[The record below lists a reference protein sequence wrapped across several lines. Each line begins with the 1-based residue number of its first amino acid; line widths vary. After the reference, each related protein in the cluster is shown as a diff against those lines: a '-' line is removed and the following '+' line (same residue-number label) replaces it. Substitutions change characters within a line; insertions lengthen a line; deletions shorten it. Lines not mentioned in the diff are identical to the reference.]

1 MKKLFCALA
10 ALALAVSLTLTA
22 YASGYEGLELALEP
36 DKQSY
41 SGGEDIILTLT
52 AENTGY
58 MDITGLTLTHIAPEN
73 LPKGYKLADKDSE
86 TVTADLMR
94 GERTSLKA
102 VYSKSLASWPIIIV
116 TVSIV
121 GVLAIAAVVI
131 KIGKNGK
138 KGKSAAAAAVCLAV
152 LLTSLAPSLSVFAEE
167 SVSEQLSCTVS
178 FDGQDITFKAEA
190 TYMQPVDN
198 SPEVVLA
205 TSSEAAPIY
214 IDSDGGAYDG
224 LSLVA
229 EAVADDFEAL
239 TGSRPEVTEAE
250 PQSGVYI
257 MAGLVDDEMISS
269 LGLDWAI
276 SPSGNSFKSP
286 DWERYEIKVISEG
299 EKTKVVVAGADKR
312 GAIYG
317 LFHITQDIFG
327 VSPWIWW
334 GDVKPEPKSSL
345 TATAMQLET
354 VSKRP
359 SVNFRGIFMNDEN
372 PCLNGFAD
380 SHFGGLNYMFYDE
393 LFELILR
400 LKGNYMW
407 PAMWSNNFSTDGM
420 EGVSGKFKELE
431 KEYHHKLGGV
441 MFCDQPG
448 KENAPIDEPAT
459 DINADRSLVL
469 GPGEYPMTL
478 ANAVLAD
485 RYGVVV
491 GASHH
496 EPMARSGGE
505 WGRLQAYWGSD
516 VTYRDPELA
525 TSADQKVWNYLL
537 NPNNLEA
544 FWSDAIYRNGSFDNL
559 FTIGMRGEN
568 DTALVDSS
576 GNTLSTKENIK
587 LLKEVLRAQERILKD
602 HGLEDAPS
610 LIAIYKEVE
619 NCWYGGSR
627 DDPKAALGKG
637 LRDDPDVKELL
648 GADTNRIVML
658 CEDNNGYLRTLPELD
673 EKEKFNW
680 GLYYH
685 FDYVGSPK
693 TSMWINTMPLQR
705 TWENLTTAYEYG
717 VDDAWIV
724 NVGDLR
730 PMELPISYF
739 MDLAYDF
746 EKYGTSNPNNCDDY
760 LVKWAGEQFA
770 AEPVL
775 DGGDIQTIADLL
787 YDYTWI
793 NGNCKPETLK
803 STGDCSY
810 SVLHY
815 NDAAEMLKLIDSVIE
830 RAESLKDRIGEDSV
844 CYVPYYQL
852 VYYPAVASANV
863 ARIQI
868 MSGINSI
875 YAARKSTITN
885 TYADLVEEY
894 LKYDEELSE
903 TYCSLGEDLNGLNKW
918 YGMMIASPDYCKSY
932 NDPVLGNVT
941 AQAHMNYQS
950 WNGESAVRI
959 VPQRIE
965 PEEGALLI
973 VDIPTERRGYK
984 AGTAVLLDFESTE
997 KQAYTVNLTNGGDQ
1011 PVEYKITCDSDFIR
1025 IDGEMSGEY
1034 LISES
1039 FAVSVDWDRVS
1050 GDATGTIVVSA
1061 GDRSVN
1067 ITVNAKV
1074 VNTDSKL
1081 AATHYPSNGVIGMN
1095 ADQYAD
1101 RGSSDGISWTVL
1113 EGYGK
1118 QKTSIKMLES
1128 YSKPFK
1134 EGQGPW
1140 VDYNFCVPEDGEYK
1154 LVIYAGQGNNVSFD
1168 DGTHLN
1174 AGFQIDSED
1183 INVVNV
1189 QGEGYVSFVSG
1200 GWYSTIEQGGRTA
1213 ELALSLKKGEHT
1225 LRVWGMDQNLVL
1237 QKFVILSPEETLK
1250 PSLIGPRQTYNTS
1263 MGEAAQKEALKL
1275 IVTD

>member
-1 MKKLFCALA
+1 MKKLFCALTA
-10 ALALAVSLTLTA
+10 ALMLLALMLPAFA
-22 YASGYEGLELALEP
+22 EEYDGLELTLSP
-36 DKQSY
+36 DKTDY
-41 SGGEDIILTLT
+41 SAGEDIVLTLT

-58 MDITGLTLTHIAPEN
+58 MDIKGLTLRHVAPDD
-73 LPKGYKLADKDSE
+73 LPKGYKLSKDSDGSE
-86 TVTADLMR
+86 TLDLSA
-94 GERTSLKA
+94 GGRTSLKA

-116 TVSIV
+116 TTAIV
-121 GVLAIAAVVI
+121 GVIVIAAVAI
-131 KIGKNGK
+131 KVGK
-138 KGKSAAAAAVCLAV
+138 KGKKAAAAAVCLAV
-152 LLTSLAPSLSVFAEE
+152 LLTSLAPSLRAFAEE
-167 SVSEQLSCTVS
+167 SITAERSCAVNI
-178 FDGQDITFKAEA
+178 DGQEIIFKAEA
-190 TYMQPVDN
+190 TFMKPVDS
-198 SPEVVLA
+198 SPEILLA
-205 TSSEAAPIY
+205 TEQTAAPIY
-214 IDSDGGAYDG
+214 IDKNGAAYDG
-224 LSLVA
+224 LSLIA

-239 TGSRPEVTEAE
+239 CGSRPEVVDSE
-250 PQSGVYI
+250 PADGVYI
-257 MAGLVDDEMISS
+257 MAGLVDDETIAS
-269 LGLDWAI
+269 LGLDWDI
-276 SPSGNSFKSP
+276 SPSGGSFKSP
-286 DWERYEIKVISEG
+286 DWERYQIKVVNDG
-299 EKTKVVVAGADKR
+299 AKTKVVVAGADKR

-334 GDVKPEPKSSL
+334 GDVKPAHLDTLS
-345 TATAMQLET
+345 ATAAQLET
-354 VSKRP
+354 VSIRP

-393 LFELILR
+393 IFELILR

-407 PAMWSNNFSTDGM
+407 PAMWSNNFSNDGM
-420 EGVSGKFKELE
+420 EGVSGKFAELE

-441 MFCDQPG
+441 MYVDQPG
-448 KENAPIDEPAT
+448 NENAGNNVPAT
-459 DINADRSLVL
+459 NISADHSLVL
-469 GPGEYPMTL
+469 GPGEYPMSL

-505 WGRLQAYWGSD
+505 WGGLQGYWGTPI
-516 VTYRDPELA
+516 TYRDSSL
-525 TSADQKVWNYLL
+525 SSDSDQKVWNYLL
-537 NPNNLEA
+537 NPNNLEE

-568 DTALVDSS
+568 DSALVDAS
-576 GNTLSTKENIK
+576 GRTLTTEENIE
-587 LLKEVLRAQERILKD
+587 LLKGVLRAQSKILEE
-602 HGLEDAPS
+602 HGLGDTPA

-627 DDPKAALGKG
+627 DNPKAALGKG

-648 GADTNRIVML
+648 GADANRIVML

-673 EKEKFNW
+673 EKDKYNW

-760 LVKWAGEQFA
+760 LVKWASEQFA
-770 AEPVL
+770 AEDSL
-775 DGGDIQTIADLL
+775 TDEDIKTIADLL

-803 STGDCSY
+803 SAGDTSY
-810 SVLHY
+810 SILHY
-815 NDAAEMLKLIDSVIE
+815 NEAAGMLELIDSVIE
-830 RAESLKDRIGEDSV
+830 RADSLKDKIGEGSD

-868 MSGINSI
+868 MEGLNTI
-875 YAARKSTITN
+875 YAARQATLTN
-885 TYADLVEEY
+885 TYADLVDKY
-894 LKYDEELSE
+894 LAYDEELTE
-903 TYCSLGEDLNGLNKW
+903 TYSSLGEDLNGLNKW
-918 YGMMIASPDYCKSY
+918 YGMMITSPDYCKKYS
-932 NDPVLGNVT
+932 DPVLGNVT
-941 AQAHMNYQS
+941 AQAHMNYSS
-950 WNGESAVRI
+950 WNGESAAKI
-959 VPQRIE
+959 TSQRIE
-965 PEEGALLI
+965 PDDGALMI
-973 VDIPTERRGYK
+973 VDIPGERRGYK
-984 AGTAVLLDFESTE
+984 AGTAVLPDFESTE
-997 KQAYTVNLTNGGDQ
+997 KQAYVVNLTNGGDK
-1011 PVEYKITCDSDFIR
+1011 PVSYQITCDGDFIN
-1025 IDGEMSGEY
+1025 IEGETSGEY
-1034 LISES
+1034 LVSKS
-1039 FAVSVDWDRVS
+1039 FAVSLDWDKITA
-1050 GDATGTIVVSA
+1050 DTTGTVTVTG
-1061 GDRSVN
+1061 GDRTVS

-1074 VNTDSKL
+1074 IKTDAKL
-1081 AATHYPSNGVIGMN
+1081 PKTHYPSNGIISMY

-1101 RGSSDGISWTVL
+1101 KSSEGGISWTVL

-1118 QKTSIKMLES
+1118 QKTSVKMLES
-1128 YSKPFK
+1128 YSDDFK
-1134 EGQGPW
+1134 KGRGPW
-1140 VDYNFCVPEDGEYK
+1140 LDYNFYVPEDGDYK
-1154 LVIYAGQGNNVSFD
+1154 LVVYAGQGNNVSFD
-1168 DGTHLN
+1168 NGTHLN
-1174 AGFQIDSED
+1174 AGFQVDSDD
-1183 INVVNV
+1183 INVLNI

-1200 GWYSTIEQGGRTA
+1200 GWYATIEQGGRTA
-1213 ELALSLKKGEHT
+1213 ELPISLKKGEHT

-1237 QKFVILSPEETLK
+1237 QKFVIIRAEESIK
-1250 PSLIGPRQTYNTS
+1250 ASLIGPKQTYNTS
-1263 MGEAAQKEALKL
+1263 MPAPQQKEPAWL
-1275 IVTD
+1275 IVND

>member
-1 MKKLFCALA
+1 MKRLFCMLLALA
-10 ALALAVSLTLTA
+10 AAFALSATALAA
-22 YASGYEGLELALEP
+22 DYDGLELTLES
-36 DKQSY
+36 DKQVY
-41 SGGEDIILTLT
+41 AAGEDIILTLT

-58 MDITGLTLTHIAPEN
+58 MDVNDLTLAHIQPEN
-73 LPKGYKLADKDSE
+73 LPKGYKLAEKGSGS
-86 TVTADLMR
+86 VTADLMR
-94 GERTSLKA
+94 GQRTALKV
-102 VYSKSLASWPIIIV
+102 VYSKSAVSLPIIIV
-116 TVSIV
+116 TSVIV
-121 GVLAIAAVVI
+121 GVIVIAAVVI
-131 KIGKNGK
+131 KVGK
-138 KGKSAAAAAVCLAV
+138 KGKGAAAAIVCLAV
-152 LLTSLAPSLSVFAEE
+152 LVTSLAPSLTAFAEE
-167 SVSEQLSCTVS
+167 KSTEELSCKVS
-178 FDGQDITFKAEA
+178 FDGQDIIFRAEA
-190 TYMQPVDN
+190 TYMKPVDN

-205 TSSEAAPIY
+205 TTEKAAPIY
-214 IDSDGGAYDG
+214 IDSKSAAYDG
-224 LSLVA
+224 ISLIA

-239 TGSRPEVTEAE
+239 VGARPEIVESE
-250 PQSGVYI
+250 PESGVYI

-269 LGLDWAI
+269 LGLDWDI
-276 SPSGNSFKSP
+276 SPSGNSFKSE
-286 DWERYEIKVISEG
+286 DWERYQIKVVTDG
-299 EKTKVVVAGADKR
+299 GKTKVVVAGADKR
-312 GAIYG
+312 GTIYG

-334 GDVKPEPKSSL
+334 GDVKPARLNSL

-393 LFELILR
+393 IFELILR

-407 PAMWSNNFSTDGM
+407 PAMWSNNFSNDGM
-420 EGVSGKFKELE
+420 EGVSGKFAELE

-441 MFCDQPG
+441 MYRDQPG
-448 KENAPIDEPAT
+448 KENAPVDVPNT
-459 DINADRSLVL
+459 NINADRSLVL

-485 RYGVVV
+485 RYGIVV

-505 WGRLQAYWGSD
+505 WGALQGYWGSNI
-516 VTYRDPELA
+516 TYRDPELA
-525 TSADQKVWNYLL
+525 TAADQKVWNYLL

-544 FWSDAIYRNGSFDNL
+544 FWSDAIYRNGSFENL

-568 DTALVDSS
+568 DSALVDAA
-576 GNTLSTKENIK
+576 GNTLSTKDNIK
-587 LLKEVLRAQERILKD
+587 LLKAVLRAQNKILKD
-602 HGLEDAPS
+602 HGLEDTPS

-627 DDPKAALGKG
+627 DNPKAALGKG

-673 EKEKFNW
+673 EKDKFNW

-724 NVGDLR
+724 NVGDLK

-760 LVKWAGEQFA
+760 LVKWSKEQFA
-770 AEPVL
+770 AEPAITDDDVK
-775 DGGDIQTIADLL
+775 TIADLL

-803 STGDCSY
+803 SSGDCSY
-810 SVLHY
+810 SILHY
-815 NDAAEMLKLIDSVIE
+815 NEAAEMLELIDSIIE
-830 RAESLKDRIGEDSV
+830 RADAIKDKIGEDSE

-868 MSGINSI
+868 MSGLNNL
-875 YAARKSTITN
+875 YYTRKSTLAN
-885 TYADLVEEY
+885 TYADLVERY
-894 LKYDEELSE
+894 LKYDEELTEAYS
-903 TYCSLGEDLNGLNKW
+903 SLGEDLNGLNKW
-918 YGMMIASPDYCKSY
+918 YGMMIASPDYCKRY
-932 NDPVLGNVT
+932 NDPILGNVT
-941 AQAHMNYQS
+941 AQAHMNYNS
-950 WNGESAVRI
+950 WNGESAVKITVDR
-959 VPQRIE
+959 VE

-973 VDIPTERRGYK
+973 VDIPTERRGLK
-984 AGTAVLLDFESTE
+984 AGTAALPDFESTE
-997 KQAYTVNLTNGGDQ
+997 KQAYVVNLTNGGNK
-1011 PVEYKITCDSDFIR
+1011 PVDYTVTKEGDFIV

-1034 LISES
+1034 LVSTS
-1039 FAVSVDWDRVS
+1039 FAVSVDWDKVTGDTS
-1050 GDATGTIVVSA
+1050 GKIVVSA
-1061 GDRSVN
+1061 GDRTVN
-1067 ITVNAKV
+1067 IEVNAKV
-1074 VNTDSKL
+1074 IDTDSKL
-1081 AATHYPSNGVIGMN
+1081 PATHYPSNGVIAMN
-1095 ADQYAD
+1095 ANQYAD
-1101 RGSSDGISWTVL
+1101 RGSADGISWTVL

-1128 YSKPFK
+1128 YSEPFK

-1140 VDYNFCVPEDGEYK
+1140 VDYNFSVPEDGDYN

-1174 AGFQIDSED
+1174 AGFQIDSGD
-1183 INVVNV
+1183 INVVNI

-1200 GWYSTIEQGGRTA
+1200 GWYATIEQGGRTA
-1213 ELALSLKKGEHT
+1213 ELALSLEKGEHT

-1237 QKFVILSPEETLK
+1237 QKFVILAPNETIK
-1250 PSLIGPRQTYNTS
+1250 KSLIGPKQTYNTA
-1263 MGEAAQKEALKL
+1263 MGEAAQKEAVRL

>member
-1 MKKLFCALA
+1 MKKLFCVLLALA
-10 ALALAVSLTLTA
+10 AAFALSVTA
-22 YASGYEGLELALEP
+22 SASAYEGLELSLEP
-36 DKQSY
+36 DKQVYES
-41 SGGEDIILTLT
+41 GEDIIITLT

-58 MDITGLTLTHIAPEN
+58 MDIKDLTLAHIQPEN
-73 LPKGYKLADKDSE
+73 LPKGYKLADKDSQSV
-86 TVTADLMR
+86 TVDLMR
-94 GERTSLKA
+94 GDRTALKA
-102 VYSKSLASWPIIIV
+102 VYSKSGASWPIIIV
-116 TVSIV
+116 TTTIV
-121 GVLAIAAVVI
+121 GVIVIAAVVI
-131 KIGKNGK
+131 KIGK
-138 KGKSAAAAAVCLAV
+138 KGKGAAAAAVCLAV
-152 LLTSLAPSLSVFAEE
+152 LLTSLAPSLTAFADETATEE
-167 SVSEQLSCTVS
+167 LSCRVS
-178 FDGQDITFKAEA
+178 FDGQEIIFKAEA

-198 SPEVVLA
+198 TPEVILA
-205 TSSEAAPIY
+205 TPDSAAPIY
-214 IDSDGGAYDG
+214 IDSKGSAYDG

-229 EAVADDFEAL
+229 ESVAGDFEAL
-239 TGSRPEVTEAE
+239 VGSRPEIVESE

-257 MAGLVDDEMISS
+257 MAGVVDDEMISS
-269 LGLDWAI
+269 LNLDWEIA
-276 SPSGNSFKSP
+276 PSGGSFKSEN
-286 DWERYEIKVISEG
+286 WERYEIKVVSEG
-299 EKTKVVVAGADKR
+299 DKTKVVVAGADKR

-334 GDVKPEPKSSL
+334 GDVKPEPLGSL
-345 TATAMQLET
+345 TATAMELET

-380 SHFGGLNYMFYDE
+380 SHFGGLNYMFYDK

-407 PAMWSNNFSTDGM
+407 PAMWSNNFSNDGM
-420 EGVSGKFKELE
+420 EGVTGKFAELE
-431 KEYHHKLGGV
+431 KEYHYKLGGL
-441 MFCDQPG
+441 MYCDQPG
-448 KENAPIDEPAT
+448 NENAPDNMPAT
-459 DINADRSLVL
+459 NINADHSLVL

-485 RYGVVV
+485 RYGITV

-505 WGRLQAYWGSD
+505 WGALQGYWGSSI
-516 VTYRDPELA
+516 TYRDPDIA
-525 TSADQKVWNYLL
+525 NANDQKVWNYLL
-537 NPNNLEA
+537 NPNNLES

-568 DTALVDSS
+568 DSALVDAS
-576 GNTLSTKENIK
+576 GNTLTTEENIE
-587 LLKEVLRAQERILKD
+587 LLKKVLRAQSKILKE
-602 HGLEDAPS
+602 HGLEDNPS

-627 DDPKAALGKG
+627 NDPKAALGKG

-760 LVKWAGEQFA
+760 LIKWSEQQFA
-770 AEPVL
+770 AEPAIT
-775 DGGDIQTIADLL
+775 DDDIKTLADLL
-787 YDYTWI
+787 FDYTWI

-803 STGDCSY
+803 SSGDCSY

-815 NDAAEMLKLIDSVIE
+815 NEAAEMLELIDSIIE
-830 RAESLKDRIGEDSV
+830 RAEDLKAKIGEDSE
-844 CYVPYYQL
+844 CYIPFYQL

-868 MSGINSI
+868 MSGINTI
-875 YAARKSTITN
+875 YASRRTTLANS
-885 TYADLVEEY
+885 YADLVEEY
-894 LKYDEELSE
+894 LAYDEELTEAYS
-903 TYCSLGEDLNGLNKW
+903 SLGEDLNGLNKW
-918 YGMMIASPDYCKSY
+918 HGMMITSPDYCKKY
-932 NDPVLGNVT
+932 NDPILGSVT
-941 AQAHMNYQS
+941 AQAHMNYSS
-950 WNGESAVRI
+950 WNGESAARI
-959 VPQRIE
+959 VPQRVE
-965 PEEGALLI
+965 PEDGALMVL
-973 VDIPTERRGYK
+973 DIPTERRGFK
-984 AGTAVLLDFESTE
+984 AGNAVLPDFESTE
-997 KQAYTVNLTNGGDQ
+997 KQAYVVNLTNGGNQ
-1011 PVEYKITCDSDFIR
+1011 PVEYTVSCDDDFII
-1025 IDGEMSGEY
+1025 IDGDRSGEY
-1034 LISES
+1034 LVGAS
-1039 FAVSVDWDRVS
+1039 FAVSVDWDKIT

-1061 GDRSVN
+1061 GDRTVN
-1067 ITVNAKV
+1067 VTVNAKV
-1074 VNTDSKL
+1074 IDTDSKL
-1081 AATHYPSNGVIGMN
+1081 PMTHYPSNGVIAMN

-1101 RGSSDGISWTVL
+1101 KGSADGISWTVL
-1113 EGYGK
+1113 NGYGK

-1134 EGQGPW
+1134 QGQGPW
-1140 VDYNFCVPEDGEYK
+1140 IDYNFCVPEDGEYK

-1213 ELALSLKKGEHT
+1213 ELALTLKKGEHT

-1237 QKFVILSPEETLK
+1237 QKFVILSPDENIKT
-1250 PSLIGPRQTYNTS
+1250 SLIGPKQTYNTG
-1263 MGEAAQKEALKL
+1263 MGEVSQKEAASL
-1275 IVTD
+1275 IITD